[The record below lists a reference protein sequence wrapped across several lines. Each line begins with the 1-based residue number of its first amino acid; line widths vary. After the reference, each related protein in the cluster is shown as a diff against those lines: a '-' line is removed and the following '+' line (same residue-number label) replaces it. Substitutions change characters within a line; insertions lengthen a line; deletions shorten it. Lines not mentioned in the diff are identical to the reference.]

1 MLVVGGVDEGV
12 VAVGCDAVGC
22 DVPLGGRLL
31 PGVQGVATV
40 PVVEEP
46 GIPAVAG
53 LVVPGV
59 VEGEV

>member
-12 VAVGCDAVGC
+12 VAVGCD
-22 DVPLGGRLL
+22 VPLGGRLL
-31 PGVQGVATV
+31 PGAQGVATV